1 MDPSSD
7 TLFSLALHPQ
17 SQRLTVDGCS
27 FWIVTGTSA
36 RGMASL
42 GVGSS
47 PKRRMVTV
55 RRLLRYLRTSRAGQ
69 FWRSLPSL

>member
-1 MDPSSD
+1 MKPSSD

-17 SQRLTVDGCS
+17 SQRLTMDGCS
-27 FWIVTGTSA
+27 FWIVTGSTE
-36 RGMASL
+36 RRMASI

-47 PKRRMVTV
+47 PKRRIVTV
-55 RRLLRYLRTSRAGQ
+55 RRLLRYLRTSRIGQ